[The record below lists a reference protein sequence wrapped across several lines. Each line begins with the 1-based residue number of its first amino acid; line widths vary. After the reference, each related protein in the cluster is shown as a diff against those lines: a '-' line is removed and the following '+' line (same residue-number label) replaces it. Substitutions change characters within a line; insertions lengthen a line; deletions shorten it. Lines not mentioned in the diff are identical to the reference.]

1 MYLLCS
7 MIFMCSRI
15 LNKLILVNTFY
26 LILQIHLITNMENK
40 KLDYRHVRQY
50 LLDVMRNEIAQLGI
64 EQREQ
69 KKTRKLANRP
79 EGKSL
84 QSIVDEISERRDKI
98 TYLILLYRWIRHGK
112 KYWAN
117 RGVYSWEE
125 YFWRKPES
133 NTYHWKHRNDP
144 GYLSHAKEYFV
155 DQYEYYLD
163 LAHDN
168 MLARENKEIY
178 GDYFNEYMD
187 EIILWENQENK

>member
-1 MYLLCS
+1 
-7 MIFMCSRI
+7 
-15 LNKLILVNTFY
+15 
-26 LILQIHLITNMENK
+26 MENK

-50 LLDVMRNEIAQLGI
+50 LLDVMKNEIAQLGI

-98 TYLILLYRWIRHGK
+98 THLIWLYRWIRHGK

-117 RGVYSWEE
+117 RNIYSWEE
-125 YFWRKPES
+125 YFYGNPES
-133 NTYHWKHRNDP
+133 NTYHWKHRNEP
-144 GYLSHAKEYFV
+144 GHLSHAQKYCV
-155 DQYEYYLD
+155 DQYEYYSD

-187 EIILWENQENK
+187 EIILWENKENK